1 MTNTDTA
8 QRNIPAIHIA
18 IIGAGPGG
26 YVAALRAAQLG
37 ARVTLIEK
45 EYVGGVC
52 LNVGCIPTKA
62 LLRGAEVLSVVKDAD
77 RFGVEVENVSFDWAA
92 LQQHKERVVTTMVKG
107 VRTLLDRAG
116 VELIEGEARFMR
128 ANTLRVHTEEG
139 ERTVEADKI
148 IIATGSRPLVVPI
161 PGLDDPAI
169 LDSTGALDLKALP
182 QSMGIIGGG
191 AIGLEWASL
200 FRTFGVEVTLIEM
213 LPRLAPLMDASI
225 GEGLAWTF
233 EQQGID
239 VRTGTRVTK
248 IERTDAGHRLFM
260 SSEDGDD
267 EVEVERVL
275 SAIGRAPNVENLGL
289 ETVGIQ
295 PSRRGI
301 AVDNRMRTVAPDI
314 YAIGDVAAEGPMLA
328 HVASHQGIVAVE
340 DACASC
346 AGHRGVAMDY
356 TAVPSCIFSVPE
368 ASSVGLSEEQARDE
382 GYDVETGTFNLINNG
397 KAQAYGDT
405 DGFIKVVAER
415 ELGAVLGLHI
425 VGPHASDLIQ
435 EGTALLGLEATLEE
449 VFHLIHPHPTLS
461 EAIHEAALNVRK
473 RAIHLPAAR

>member
-8 QRNIPAIHIA
+8 QGNGPVTHIA

-77 RFGVEVENVSFDWAA
+77 RFGIGIENISFDWAA

-107 VRTLLDRAG
+107 TRLLLDRAG

-128 ANTLRVHTEEG
+128 ANTLRVRTEDG

-148 IIATGSRPLVVPI
+148 IIATGSRPLFVPI

-169 LDSTGALDLKALP
+169 LDSTAALALETLP
-182 QSMGIIGGG
+182 QSIGIIGGG

-200 FRTFGVEVTLIEM
+200 FHTFGVEVTLIEM

-248 IERTDAGHRLFM
+248 LERTDAGHRILM
-260 SSEDGDD
+260 SSENGD
-267 EVEVERVL
+267 EEIEVERVL

-295 PSRRGI
+295 PSRLGI
-301 AVDNRMRTVAPDI
+301 AVDNRMRTVVPDI

-340 DACASC
+340 DAL
-346 AGHRGVAMDY
+346 GLRGAVMDY

-368 ASSVGLSEEQARDE
+368 ASSVGLSEEQARE
-382 GYDVETGTFNLINNG
+382 QGYDVQTGVFALVNNG

-415 ELGAVLGLHI
+415 ELGAVLGMHI

-435 EGTALLGLEATLEE
+435 EGTALLGMEATLEE

-461 EAIHEAALNVRK
+461 EAIHEAALHVRK
-473 RAIHLPAAR
+473 RAIHLPAR